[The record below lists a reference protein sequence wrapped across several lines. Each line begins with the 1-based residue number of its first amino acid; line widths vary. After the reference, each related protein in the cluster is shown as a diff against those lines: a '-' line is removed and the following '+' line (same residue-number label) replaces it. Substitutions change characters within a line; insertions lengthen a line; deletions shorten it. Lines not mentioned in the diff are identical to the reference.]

1 MWPWEAVRHV
11 TVLGMRRMRRAFL
24 DLPGDALVSCLL
36 NVLEALLPVIREHGA
51 RDSEGESDTHDNC
64 AGQSCSGCDDVQLNP
79 RSWSSPR
86 WGLRWD

>member
-11 TVLGMRRMRRAFL
+11 TVLGMRRMRRVFL

-36 NVLEALLPVIREHGA
+36 NMLEAFIRKHGA
-51 RDSEGESDTHDNC
+51 RDRDGEGDTDDNC
-64 AGQSCSGCDDVQLNP
+64 AEQSCSGCDDVQLNQ
-79 RSWSSPR
+79 RSWSSLR